1 MNEHNFTLLSVPL
14 PPMLPKMVGVV
25 GNSRYFSIA
34 YWGSKATWFDG
45 RGLGTFSY
53 FGVYSPLIEHP
64 VLAIHLESYNL
75 GSDDLPPTHAILC
88 DCLEQKMYVGDYAEV
103 EKVLETQ
110 HPPVPNL
117 SPEELSQL
125 SEQIAL
131 NVADFDLEQFQRLGM
146 FELFGG
152 HSEQQKLE
160 LVELVQW
167 LDRLVTE
174 DLLEQYIE
182 AAKKGNWTAISVLQ
196 KLSQRLQKS

>member
-1 MNEHNFTLLSVPL
+1 MNEHNFTLLPITL

-25 GNSRYFSIA
+25 GNNRYFSIA
-34 YWGSKATWFDG
+34 YWGSKATWSDG

-75 GSDDLPPTHAILC
+75 GSDDLPPTNAILC
-88 DCLEQKMYVGDYAEV
+88 DRLEQKMYVGDYAEV
-103 EKVLETQ
+103 EKLLETQ

-125 SEQIAL
+125 PEQIAL

-146 FELFGG
+146 FELFAG

-167 LDRLVTE
+167 LDQLVTE
-174 DLLEQYIE
+174 DLLQQYVE

>member
-14 PPMLPKMVGVV
+14 PPMLPKMIGVV

-34 YWGSKATWFDG
+34 YWGSKATWSDG

-64 VLAIHLESYNL
+64 ALAIHLEVYNL

-88 DCLEQKMYVGDYAEV
+88 DRLEQKMYVGNYAEV
-103 EKVLETQ
+103 EKLLETQ

-125 SEQIAL
+125 QEQIAL
-131 NVADFDLEQFQRLGM
+131 NMADFNLEQFQRLGM
-146 FELFGG
+146 FELLTG
-152 HSEQQKLE
+152 HNQQQKQE

-167 LDRLVTE
+167 LDQLVTE
-174 DLLEQYIE
+174 DLLQQYVE
-182 AAKKGNWTAISVLQ
+182 AAENGNLTAILVME
-196 KLSQRLQKS
+196 KLLQRLQKT